1 MSGGTSLELLCAG
14 EVFLFGIESVTTTDT
29 TGVRPIYWT
38 DETVKLLDQTLL
50 PSQEVWL
57 DLTDYRDVVRAIK
70 DMLIRGAPAI
80 GIAGAYALALAA
92 LEFRSAPPLE
102 MMAQMESAAVEIE
115 AARPTGA
122 NLAWAVRRMM
132 VVARL
137 ANSPDDLVDA
147 LVREAL
153 SIQQE
158 DVQANHEIGRLGA
171 ELLESGSSVLTHCN
185 AGALATGGYGTALGV
200 IQSAWSDGKIDRVF
214 ATETR
219 PYLQGARLTAWEL
232 VQAKIDTT
240 LVADSAAGQL
250 INSGVL
256 NAVIVGADRIA
267 ANGDVANKIGTYSLA
282 VLANE
287 SGVPFYVAAPTGTI
301 DLTLADGDAIPVEE
315 RSQEEVVNMAGVRVA
330 AEGVRVMNPAF
341 DVTPNRFV
349 TAIVTEK
356 AVVRQPYGQGL
367 RSAVVA
373 AYG

>member
-1 MSGGTSLELLCAG
+1 M
-14 EVFLFGIESVTTTDT
+14 TTTDT

-92 LEFRSAPPLE
+92 REFRSAPPLE
-102 MMAQMESAAVEIE
+102 MMAQLENAAVEIG

-132 VVARL
+132 TVARL

-147 LVREAL
+147 LVREAS
-153 SIQQE
+153 SIQEE
-158 DVQANHEIGRLGA
+158 DVRANHEIGRLGA

-250 INSGVL
+250 IGSGVL